1 MIQDRFLRSDEI
13 SIVGHK
19 KMRTALGFDIM
30 YVDHNK
36 KAEKIGKIA
45 ILFINKHYQTF
56 ALLKG
61 GEEYGSFG

>member
-1 MIQDRFLRSDEI
+1 MRSDEKLA
-13 SIVGHK
+13 VGHK

-36 KAEKIGKIA
+36 NEENNGKIA
-45 ILFINKHYQTF
+45 ILFINKQLKTF
-56 ALLKG
+56 ATMKG